1 MPETH
6 DVSQGDD
13 AAHAEPYRPEDFTK
27 IQYVPLTLFQRTV
40 IKLKI
45 VGAVTLLLIVVAF
58 CGRVA
63 GIV

>member
-1 MPETH
+1 MPEPH

-27 IQYVPLTLFQRTV
+27 IQYVPLTLVQRTV